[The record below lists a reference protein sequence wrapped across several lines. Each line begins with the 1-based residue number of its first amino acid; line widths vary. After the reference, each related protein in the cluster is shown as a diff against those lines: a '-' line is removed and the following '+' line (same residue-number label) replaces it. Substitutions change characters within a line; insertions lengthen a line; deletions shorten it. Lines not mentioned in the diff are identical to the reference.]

1 MRTHDLWIYE
11 AIYLAGDDR
20 PRRFVSPG
28 PFVPLAELWAALKQ
42 HLSAS

>member
-1 MRTHDLWIYE
+1 MRAHDLWIYE

-28 PFVPLAELWAALKQ
+28 PFVLLIERWAAVRNKMTR
-42 HLSAS
+42 